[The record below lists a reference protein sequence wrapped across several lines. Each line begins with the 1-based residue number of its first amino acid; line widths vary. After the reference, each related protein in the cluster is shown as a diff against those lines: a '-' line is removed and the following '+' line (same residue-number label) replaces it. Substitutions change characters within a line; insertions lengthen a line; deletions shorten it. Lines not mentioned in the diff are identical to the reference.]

1 MILKEWLRFIYGMAM
16 GTSVPYIKPTNRF
29 MWPTTF
35 KKVDEQFSLFLGG
48 SCACGILHDADN
60 ILLINSNSGKAAV
73 QLQQSIGQD
82 FKSQKLSILNT
93 SYRQDFLNG
102 NQLYSNVSKFVIPNL
117 NESKLL
123 KEWPSKPENLEKTLE
138 ENTFE
143 IAGESVMVIPVS
155 ESASQSDLVVFFKK
169 RRVLFLGALFY
180 NRIHPVLHPH
190 DGMNVQNWIR
200 NLEALLLRFQPLHI
214 VPAEGEIAEPQALTE
229 FISYL
234 KSLSDPKVEFL
245 DCRKNF
251 DWIEIPG
258 QTSLEENFDLLR
270 ENIKSFTKF

>member
-48 SCACGILHDADN
+48 SCACGIIHDADN
-60 ILLINSNSGKAAV
+60 LLLINSNSGKAAV

-82 FKSQKLSILNT
+82 SKSQKLRILNT
-93 SYRQDFLNG
+93 SFRQDFLNG
-102 NQLYSNVSKFVIPNL
+102 NQLHSNVEKFFVPNL

-123 KEWPSKPENLEKTLE
+123 KEWPNKPETLEKICE
-138 ENTFE
+138 ERTFE
-143 IAGESVMVIPVS
+143 IAGENVMVIPVS

-200 NLEALLLRFQPLHI
+200 NLEALLLRFQPLQI

-234 KSLSDPKVEFL
+234 KSLSDPKVEFS